1 MKAALLVLLTIF
13 LCSCSSYVKSLHKQ
27 INRENRAQRS
37 QALQSYY
44 QQNPAMLDRANDRRP
59 IENPVTLGGQR
70 TPKNLMP
77 RVKRQYGNPR
87 ARAEDLKDNDDSGS
101 LWSGK
106 NSESFL
112 FVTNNI
118 KRPGDIVIIDVLS
131 KLKDDI
137 TEELKRAYPDPPKK
151 KKSQSE
157 TADTEVQENNDNEPA
172 SDGKDQKVHDKI
184 STQVIESVN
193 KDYLLVRGRKE
204 VLFKD
209 AKRYVEIQAL
219 VSRKDITDND
229 TVKSDRILEPKIR
242 VLRY

>member
-1 MKAALLVLLTIF
+1 MSAL
-13 LCSCSSYVKSLHKQ
+13 
-27 INRENRAQRS
+27 
-37 QALQSYY
+37 
-44 QQNPAMLDRANDRRP
+44 
-59 IENPVTLGGQR
+59 
-70 TPKNLMP
+70 
-77 RVKRQYGNPR
+77 
-87 ARAEDLKDNDDSGS
+87 
-101 LWSGK
+101 
-106 NSESFL
+106 
-112 FVTNNI
+112 
-118 KRPGDIVIIDVLS
+118 
-131 KLKDDI
+131 
-137 TEELKRAYPDPPKK
+137 
-151 KKSQSE
+151 
-157 TADTEVQENNDNEPA
+157 

>member
-1 MKAALLVLLTIF
+1 MKAALLILTTIF
-13 LCSCSSYVKSLHKQ
+13 LSSCSSYVKSLHKQ
-27 INRENRAQRS
+27 INRENRVQRS
-37 QALQSYY
+37 QALQNYY
-44 QQNPAMLDRANDRRP
+44 QQHPGMLDRTNDRRP
-59 IENPVTLGGQR
+59 IQNPVTLGGQR

-151 KKSQSE
+151 KKGQSE
-157 TADTEVQENNDNEPA
+157 SAETAEETQAATEPSAE
-172 SDGKDQKVHDKI
+172 GKDQKVHDKI
-184 STQVIESVN
+184 STQVVESVN

-204 VLFKD
+204 VLFKE

-219 VSRKDITDND
+219 VSRKDISDND